1 MPDLEFAVEGA
12 APVAHSIA
20 PTLGLK
26 LRISNSGQ
34 ERIDSVQLTCQIR
47 IEAQRRRYL
56 PAEKERL
63 FDLFGEPSRWSQT
76 LRSLLWTHVNLNV
89 LPFSGSTIVE
99 LPVTCTY
106 DFNVLAGRYFY
117 ALEGDDVPLL
127 LLFSGTIFFREDD
140 GGLQVARVAWTKEAS
155 YQLPI
160 ATWKSMM
167 ELYYP
172 NSAWL
177 CLRRD
182 VLDRLAAYKSRRGL
196 PTWDQTL
203 EALLGSAEEL
213 RTT

>member
-1 MPDLEFAVEGA
+1 VPDLEFEVVGS
-12 APVAHSIA
+12 APVPYAVA
-20 PTLGLK
+20 PTLALK
-26 LRISNSGQ
+26 LRITNKEE
-34 ERIDSVQLTCQIR
+34 ERIDALQLNCQIR
-47 IEAQRRRYL
+47 IEAQRRRYQ

-89 LPFSGSTIVE
+89 QPFTGSTTVE
-99 LPVTCTY
+99 LPVPCTY

-117 ALEGDDVPLL
+117 ALEGEDVPLL

-155 YQLPI
+155 YQLPV

-172 NSAWL
+172 NLAWL